1 MHMYSSVKAVPL
13 LPDSENHDSYRMI
26 PVSPEIWAFRCRPSS
41 SFFDR
46 KLSEEHWSVFRKLGD
61 VDPSHEEHH
70 HFETFAST
78 VASSVED
85 DEDVVPFRNVDDYR
99 IDVILL
105 DILVENRS

>member
-1 MHMYSSVKAVPL
+1 MYSSVKSGPL
-13 LPDSENHDSYRMI
+13 LLDSENHSYRKI
-26 PVSPEIWAFRCRPSS
+26 PVSRAIWAFRLHPSS

-46 KLSEEHWSVFRKLGD
+46 NDFLSEEHWSVFRKLGD

-70 HFETFAST
+70 HFEIFAST
-78 VASSVED
+78 AASFVAD
-85 DEDVVPFRNVDDYR
+85 DEDVVPFRNVDAYR